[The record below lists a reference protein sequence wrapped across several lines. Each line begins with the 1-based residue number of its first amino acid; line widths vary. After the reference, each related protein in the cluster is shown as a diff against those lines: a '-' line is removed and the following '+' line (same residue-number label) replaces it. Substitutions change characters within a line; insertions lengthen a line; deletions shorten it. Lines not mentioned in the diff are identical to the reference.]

1 MSNHRYKIEFEVVS
15 AIRHPE
21 HYRGDGHPAISP
33 DKVPEEHWSK
43 VSREAENLSQ
53 LADQYARLKMWETT
67 GTELVRNPKLYEM
80 TLPHW
85 QKIDEIVL

>member
-1 MSNHRYKIEFEVVS
+1 MSNRYKVEFEIVS

-21 HYRGDGHPAISP
+21 HYRGDHPAVSP

-43 VSREAENLSQ
+43 VSREADDLSQ
-53 LADQYARLKMWETT
+53 LTDQYWTLKMWETA

-85 QKIDEIVL
+85 QKIDESVL